1 MSEVSCGGGLLS
13 SALVPMTLWV
23 GVGLEALLNATSAVT
38 VERLKQNKKLYSK
51 RSVMKIKLLFLILR
65 I

>member
-13 SALVPMTLWV
+13 SALVSMTLWV

-51 RSVMKIKLLFLILR
+51 RSVMKIKLLFF
-65 I
+65 